1 MCSTLSLNFFLTLSP
16 LYPNSTFGQLDQ
28 PGLVD
33 FGRFF
38 SGLNNNLWTVQYLFL
53 FMVIGAVG
61 GLLGAWFNS
70 LNKRLTLYRM
80 KNVFRKNVVF
90 K

>member
-1 MCSTLSLNFFLTLSP
+1 MCSTLSLNFFLTASP
-16 LYPNSTFGQLDQ
+16 LYPNATIGQLDQ

-33 FGRFF
+33 FGRFV
-38 SGLNNNLWTVQYLFL
+38 SGYTNNLWTVWYLFL
-53 FMVIGAVG
+53 FIVMGAVG